1 MKHWFW
7 LIMLGAP
14 AAAADAP
21 WQLRESL
28 APQHASATSPAAV
41 AAVRVDLALDA
52 MHADST
58 TISLPLTDG
67 TRVSAIRHA
76 GQVREAG
83 DFRWVGHVDA
93 DPQQQVVITRVGEH
107 MTAYLSL
114 RDAVYELTPTP
125 QGPLLLKLDT
135 ERFPPCAGG
144 IPVASMHDGH
154 DPAAV
159 MAPSGGPNLI
169 DVLIVFSPASTTQVG
184 GQAAALTFA
193 QGAVDSANLA
203 FDNSQMQAE
212 FRLAGVRFTTRA
224 DSGSAST
231 DLGWLRG
238 DPEVAGWRN
247 QVGADLVGM
256 ISEFGGSC
264 GVGYLMGNPPGA
276 GFAPSGFQVTAR
288 NCAIGNLTYAH
299 EHGHNMGFHHD
310 PANAGGG
317 AFPYARGHF
326 VNGSYRTVMSYSTQ
340 CVGGCTRRPYFSN
353 PLVSF
358 QGAASGIAEE
368 RDNARAGNQTAPIV
382 AAFRAS
388 TGVVFAH
395 GFE

>member
-1 MKHWFW
+1 M
-7 LIMLGAP
+7 LLGAS
-14 AAAADAP
+14 AAAAEAP
-21 WQLRESL
+21 WQLRETL
-28 APQHASATSPAAV
+28 TVPQARTTSPAAV

-52 MHADST
+52 LHADST

-67 TRVSAIRHA
+67 TRITALRQASQARA
-76 GQVREAG
+76 GN
-83 DFRWVGHVDA
+83 DYRWLGHVGA
-93 DPQQQVVITRVGEH
+93 DPEQQVLITRVGDH

-125 QGPLLLKLDT
+125 QGPLLLELDS
-135 ERFPPCAGG
+135 ERFPPCGG
-144 IPVASMHDGH
+144 AIPVASMHDGL
-154 DPAAV
+154 DLVATV
-159 MAPSGGPNLI
+159 SPSGGPNLI
-169 DVLIVFSPASTTQVG
+169 DVLIVFSPAATTQVG
-184 GQAAALTFA
+184 GQAAALAFA

-203 FDNSQMQAE
+203 FDNSMMLAE

-224 DSGSAST
+224 DSGSGST
-231 DLGWLRG
+231 DLGWLRN

-264 GVGYLMGNPPGA
+264 GVGFLMGNPPGA
-276 GFAPSGFQVTAR
+276 GFAPAGFQVTAR

-299 EHGHNMGFHHD
+299 EHGHNMGFQHD
-310 PANAGGG
+310 PANGSGA
-317 AFPYARGHF
+317 AFPYAYGHF
-326 VNGSYRTVMSYSTQ
+326 VDGSFRTVMSYSTQ

-353 PLVSF
+353 PGVNF
-358 QGAASGIAEE
+358 QGAATGIADQ

-382 AAFRAS
+382 AAFRVA
-388 TGVVFAH
+388 TGVLFAN